1 VNRLRL
7 APKALLFA
15 ATAMLVSAC
24 GGGGGGGNPTP
35 VITSTPVVVPTATPP
50 PPNPSAYTCPTSG
63 TAAPQMLGTAQNE
76 RHAFTQPSSSTSQ
89 AIPGLYEVEY
99 ATGSASTLHPM
110 LLSKLA
116 SFKGVAMHSIQN
128 PMTGHTV
135 QFVHVDPQS
144 GPSAVAALRALPGV
158 VRVVASGRAHLMATN
173 VRDLTNEPMFQGEPT
188 TQGGSG
194 GGVNNPPL
202 YQTASTGGQWDM
214 HMIGLDYAF
223 AYSQPN
229 NGSGLAANPNAL
241 GSPTIKLA
249 VIDTGEDLSI
259 RELQGANGTPKTV
272 YAKCFIT
279 SANGLTQSRSDFVTD
294 EDGHGTD
301 TSSIAAGDSDNGFA
315 FAAAG
320 GNVSLMAYRVF
331 PTPDDTC
338 VPGGTSDNQCGA
350 TYQDI
355 SDAIDDAV
363 NNGANVISMSFGANN
378 PNGGP
383 VCVNGQDP
391 DPYEQAAISYALAHN
406 VILVAASGNE
416 TSGYVDAPACDAGV
430 IAVGASAL
438 ADGQPNGSG
447 HTGGTATAPVE
458 YVASYSNYSAAA
470 PTTWGIVAPGGDAN
484 PAAGSAG
491 DPDLLHWIENAWT
504 STPFDSNFA
513 GNCATDIFSET
524 GNCRV
529 FIDGTSM
536 ATPHVAGAAALIL
549 SVAPGYA
556 NATTMKQLLCNSA
569 DNIGDPHQG
578 CGRLDVNRAM
588 AMALNDPVLPGP
600 VTP

>member
-1 VNRLRL
+1 MNRLRF

-15 ATAMLVSAC
+15 GMAMLVSAC
-24 GGGGGGGNPTP
+24 GGGGGGGNPNP
-35 VITSTPVVVPTATPP
+35 MITSTPVVVPTATPP

-63 TAAPQMLGTAQNE
+63 AAPQMLGTAQNE
-76 RHAFTQPSSSTSQ
+76 RHAFTQPGSSTSQ

-173 VRDLTNEPMFQGEPT
+173 VRDLTNEPMFQGEPA
-188 TQGGSG
+188 TQNGTSG
-194 GGVNNPPL
+194 GGINNPPL

-229 NGSGLAANPNAL
+229 NGSGIVNANAL
-241 GSPTIKLA
+241 GSPGIKLA

-259 RELQGANGTPKTV
+259 RELQGANGAPKTI

-279 SANGLTQSRSDFVTD
+279 SANGLTQSTGNFVTD

-301 TSSIAAGDSDNGFA
+301 TSSIAAGDSDNAFA

-350 TYQDI
+350 SYQDI
-355 SDAIDDAV
+355 SSAITDAV
-363 NNGANVISMSFGANN
+363 NNGANVISMSI
-378 PNGGP
+378 GGGT
-383 VCVNGQDP
+383 CTSGQDP
-391 DPYEQAAISYALAHN
+391 DPSEGAAVANAIAHG
-406 VILVAASGNE
+406 VIVVAASGNE
-416 TSGYVDAPACDAGV
+416 SATTVDAPACDTGV

-438 ADGQPNGSG
+438 DDGQTDGTG

-470 PTTWGIVAPGGDAN
+470 PATWGIVAPGGDAN
-484 PAAGSAG
+484 PAAGSTG

-504 STPFDSNFA
+504 STPFDSKFA
-513 GNCATDIFSET
+513 GNCGTDIFGET

-556 NATTMKQLLCNSA
+556 NATLMKQLLCNSA
-569 DNIGDPHQG
+569 DNINDPHQG

-588 AMALNDPVLPGP
+588 AMALNDPVAPGP

>member
-1 VNRLRL
+1 MKRLRF

-15 ATAMLVSAC
+15 AMAMLVSAC

-50 PPNPSAYTCPTSG
+50 PPPNPSAYTCPTSG

-76 RHAFTQPSSSTSQ
+76 RHAFSRPSGSANPAT
-89 AIPGLYEVEY
+89 PGLYEVEY

-110 LLSKLA
+110 LVSKLA
-116 SFKGVAMHSIQN
+116 SFNGVAMHSVQN

-135 QFVHVDPQS
+135 QFVHVDPRS

-158 VRVVASGRAHLMATN
+158 VRVVASGRAHLMATTT
-173 VRDLTNEPMFQGEPT
+173 RYLTNEKIFQGEP
-188 TQGGSG
+188 G
-194 GGVNNPPL
+194 GGANNPPL

-223 AYSQPN
+223 AYSQPS
-229 NGSGLAANPNAL
+229 NGSIIVNANAL
-241 GSPTIKLA
+241 GSPAVKLA
-249 VIDTGEDLSI
+249 VIDTGEDLSLK
-259 RELQGANGTPKTV
+259 ELQGVNGTPKTV
-272 YAKCFIT
+272 YARCFIT
-279 SANGLTQSRSDFVTD
+279 SADGLTQSRSDFVTD
-294 EDGHGTD
+294 ADGHGTD
-301 TSSIAAGDSDNGFA
+301 TSSIAAGDSENAFA

-350 TYQDI
+350 AYQDI
-355 SDAIDDAV
+355 SAAINDAV
-363 NNGANVISMSFGANN
+363 AHGASVISMSI
-378 PNGGP
+378 GGGT
-383 VCVNGQDP
+383 CKNGQDP
-391 DPYEQAAISYALAHN
+391 DPSEGAAVANAIAHG
-406 VILVAASGNE
+406 VIVVAASGNE
-416 TSGYVDAPACDAGV
+416 TATTVDAPACDTGV

-438 ADGQPNGSG
+438 DDGQPNGSN
-447 HTGGTATAPVE
+447 HILGTATAPVE
-458 YVASYSNYSAAA
+458 YVASYSNYDASA
-470 PTTWGIVAPGGDAN
+470 PGTWGIVAPGGDAN

-513 GNCATDIFSET
+513 GNCATDIFGEI

-556 NATTMKQLLCNSA
+556 NANLMKQLLCSTA
-569 DNIGDPHQG
+569 DNINDPHQG

-588 AMALNDPVLPGP
+588 AKALGDPVLPAP

>member
-1 VNRLRL
+1 ML
-7 APKALLFA
+7 A
-15 ATAMLVSAC
+15 
-24 GGGGGGGNPTP
+24 
-35 VITSTPVVVPTATPP
+35 
-50 PPNPSAYTCPTSG
+50 
-63 TAAPQMLGTAQNE
+63 
-76 RHAFTQPSSSTSQ
+76 
-89 AIPGLYEVEY
+89 
-99 ATGSASTLHPM
+99 
-110 LLSKLA
+110 SKLA
-116 SFKGVAMHSIQN
+116 SFKGIAMRSFDN
-128 PMTGHTV
+128 PLTGHTV
-135 QFVHVDPQS
+135 QFVHVE
-144 GPSAVAALRALPGV
+144 PSSAQGAIAALRALPGV
-158 VRVVASGRAHLMATN
+158 VRIVASGRAHLMATN
-173 VRDLTNEPMFQGEPT
+173 ARYLTNEPMFKGEPA
-188 TQGGSG
+188 TQGGTSG
-194 GGVNNPPL
+194 GGINNPPL

-223 AYSQPN
+223 DYSQPD
-229 NGSGLAANPNAL
+229 NGSGFGANANAL

-279 SANGLTQSRSDFVTD
+279 SANGLTQSTSNFVTD

-301 TSSIAAGDSDNGFA
+301 TSSIAAADSDNGFA
-315 FAAAG
+315 FVAAG

-350 TYQDI
+350 AYQDI
-355 SDAIDDAV
+355 ASAINDAV
-363 NNGANVISMSFGANN
+363 LNGANVISMSI
-378 PNGGP
+378 GGGT
-383 VCVNGQDP
+383 CTNGQDP
-391 DPYEQAAISYALAHN
+391 DPSEGAAIANAIAHN
-406 VILVAASGNE
+406 VIIVAASGNE
-416 TSGYVDAPACDAGV
+416 TATTVDAPACDTGV

-438 ADGQPNGSG
+438 DDGQPNGTG
-447 HTGGTATAPVE
+447 HMGGTATAPIE

-470 PTTWGIVAPGGDAN
+470 PSTWGIVAPGGDAN

-504 STPFDSNFA
+504 STPFDANFA
-513 GNCATDIFSET
+513 GNCGTDIFGET

-549 SVAPGYA
+549 SVAPSYA
-556 NATTMKQLLCNSA
+556 NATAMEQLLCSTA
-569 DNIGDPHQG
+569 DNINDPHQG

-588 AMALNDPVLPGP
+588 AKALGDSVLPGP

>member
-1 VNRLRL
+1 MNRLRL

-50 PPNPSAYTCPTSG
+50 PPNPSAYLCPTSG
-63 TAAPQMLGTAQNE
+63 AAPQMLGTAQNE

-110 LLSKLA
+110 LVSKLA
-116 SFKGVAMHSIQN
+116 GFKGVAMNSIQN

-158 VRVVASGRAHLMATN
+158 VRVVASGRARLMATN
-173 VRDLTNEPMFQGEPT
+173 IRYMTEPMFLGEPG
-188 TQGGSG
+188 GGS
-194 GGVNNPPL
+194 NNPPL
-202 YQTASTGGQWDM
+202 YQTATTGGQWDM

-229 NGSGLAANPNAL
+229 NGSTVAVNPNAL
-241 GSPTIKLA
+241 GSPSVRLA
-249 VIDTGEDLSI
+249 VIDTGEDLSLK
-259 RELQGANGTPKTV
+259 ELQGVNGTPKTV

-279 SANGLTQSRSDFVTD
+279 SANGATQSISNFVTD

-301 TSSIAAGDSDNGFA
+301 TSSIAAGDSENQFA

-350 TYQDI
+350 AYQDI
-355 SDAIDDAV
+355 AAAITDAV
-363 NNGANVISMSFGANN
+363 NNHAKVISMSI
-378 PNGGP
+378 GGGT
-383 VCVNGQDP
+383 CTSGQDP
-391 DPYEQAAISYALAHN
+391 DPAEGAAIAYAIKNN
-406 VILVAASGNE
+406 VIVVAASGNE
-416 TSGYVDAPACDAGV
+416 SATTVDAPACDPGV

-438 ADGQPNGSG
+438 ADGQTNGSG
-447 HTGGTATAPVE
+447 VQGGSAAAPFE

-513 GNCATDIFSET
+513 GNCAIDIFQEV

-549 SVAPGYA
+549 SVAPGYQNA
-556 NATTMKQLLCNSA
+556 NAMKQLLCSTA
-569 DNIGDPHQG
+569 DQINNAPHQG

-588 AMALNDPVLPGP
+588 ATALGDTVLPGP

>member
-1 VNRLRL
+1 MNRLRL

-15 ATAMLVSAC
+15 AMAMLVSAC

-35 VITSTPVVVPTATPP
+35 VITSTPIVVPTPTSP

-76 RHAFTQPSSSTSQ
+76 RHAFTPPSSPTSQ
-89 AIPGLYEVEY
+89 SIPGLYEVEY

-110 LLSKLA
+110 LVSKLA
-116 SFKGVAMHSIQN
+116 SFNGIAMHSIQN
-128 PMTGHTV
+128 PTTGHTV

-158 VRVVASGRAHLMATN
+158 VRVVASGRARLMATSA
-173 VRDLTNEPMFQGEPT
+173 RYLTNEPMFQGEPAS
-188 TQGGSG
+188 QGGTTG
-194 GGVNNPPL
+194 GGINNPPL

-223 AYSQPN
+223 DYSQQN
-229 NGSGLAANPNAL
+229 NGSGIVNANAL
-241 GSPTIKLA
+241 GSPAVKLA
-249 VIDTGEDLSI
+249 VIDTGEDLSL

-279 SANGLTQSRSDFVTD
+279 SANGLTQSTSNFVTD

-301 TSSIAAGDSDNGFA
+301 TSGIAAGDSDNAFA

-350 TYQDI
+350 SYQDI
-355 SDAIDDAV
+355 AAAINDAV
-363 NNGANVISMSFGANN
+363 ANGANVISMSI
-378 PNGGP
+378 GGGT
-383 VCVNGQDP
+383 CTNGQDP
-391 DPYEQAAISYALAHN
+391 DPSEGAAIANAIAHN
-406 VILVAASGNE
+406 VIVVAASGNE
-416 TSGYVDAPACDAGV
+416 TATTVDAPACDTGV

-438 ADGQPNGSG
+438 DDGQPNGTG
-447 HTGGTATAPVE
+447 HTGGTASAPVE

-484 PAAGSAG
+484 PAAGSTG
-491 DPDLLHWIENAWT
+491 DPDLLHWIENSWT
-504 STPFDSNFA
+504 STPFDAKFA
-513 GNCATDIFSET
+513 GNCGIDIFNET

-556 NATTMKQLLCNSA
+556 NATLMKQLLCNSA
-569 DNIGDPHQG
+569 DNINDPHQG

-588 AMALNDPVLPGP
+588 AMALNDPVAPGP